1 MYTVMSNPNILIVE
15 DEEAI
20 LELISLNLHQNNMN
34 PIRAINALAAESILK
49 NSLPDLILLDW
60 MMPEVS
66 GIDYLKKIRANATTK
81 NIPVIMLTAKDQ
93 EDDKLLGLDNGAD
106 DYITKPFSPRELI
119 SRIKTVLRRKAPDLI
134 DKAIKLKNIE
144 ITPEKHEVTSNGTLI
159 KLGPKEFKLLY
170 LFMANTEKVLS
181 RELIID
187 KIWKNDSSI
196 DDRTVDVHI
205 KRLREALKEVN
216 LDKIIETIR
225 GSGYK
230 LIEK

>member
-1 MYTVMSNPNILIVE
+1 MSNPNILIVE

-20 LELISLNLHQNNMN
+20 LELISLNLHQNKMN

-66 GIDYLKKIRANATTK
+66 GIDYLKKLRASATTK

-93 EDDKLLGLDNGAD
+93 EDNKLLGLDNGAD

-134 DKAIKLKNIE
+134 DTAIKLKNIE

-159 KLGPKEFKLLY
+159 KLGPTEFKLLY

>member
-1 MYTVMSNPNILIVE
+1 MVNPNILVVE

-20 LELISLNLHQNNMN
+20 LELISLNLYQNNMN
-34 PIRAINALAAESILK
+34 PIRAINAVAADGILK

-66 GIDYLKKIRANATTK
+66 GLDYLKKLRANINTK
-81 NIPVIMLTAKDQ
+81 NLPVIMLTAKDQ
-93 EDDKLLGLDNGAD
+93 ELNKLEGLDNGAD

-134 DKAIKLKNIE
+134 QNRIKLKNIE
-144 ITPEKHEVTSNGTLI
+144 INPEKHEIISNGKLI
-159 KLGPKEFKLLY
+159 KLGPTEYKLLY
-170 LFMANTEKVLS
+170 LFMANNEKVLS

-187 KIWKNDSSI
+187 KIWKNESNI

-205 KRLREALKEVN
+205 KRLRAALKEVK

-230 LIEK
+230 LIEN

>member
-1 MYTVMSNPNILIVE
+1 MVNPNILVVE

-20 LELISLNLHQNNMN
+20 LELISLNLYQNNMN
-34 PIRAINALAAESILK
+34 PIRAINAVAADGILK

-66 GIDYLKKIRANATTK
+66 GLDYLKKLRANTNTK
-81 NIPVIMLTAKDQ
+81 NLPVIMLTAKDQ
-93 EDDKLLGLDNGAD
+93 ELNKLEGLDNGAD

-134 DKAIKLKNIE
+134 QNRIKLKNIE
-144 ITPEKHEVTSNGTLI
+144 INPEKHEIISNGKLI
-159 KLGPKEFKLLY
+159 KLGPTEYKLLY
-170 LFMANTEKVLS
+170 LFMANNEKVLS

-187 KIWKNDSSI
+187 KIWKNESNI

-205 KRLREALKEVN
+205 KRLRAALKEVK

-230 LIEK
+230 LIEN

>member
-1 MYTVMSNPNILIVE
+1 MSNPNILIVE

-20 LELISLNLHQNNMN
+20 LELISLNLHQNKMN
-34 PIRAINALAAESILK
+34 PIRAINAHAAESILK

-66 GIDYLKKIRANATTK
+66 GIDYLKKLRASATTK

-93 EDDKLLGLDNGAD
+93 EDNKLLGLDNGAD

-119 SRIKTVLRRKAPDLI
+119 SRIKTVLRRKAPDLM
-134 DKAIKLKNIE
+134 DVAIKLKNIE

-159 KLGPKEFKLLY
+159 KLGPTEFKLLY

-205 KRLREALKEVN
+205 KRLREALKAVN

>member
-1 MYTVMSNPNILIVE
+1 MSNPNILIVE

-20 LELISLNLHQNNMN
+20 LELISLNLHQNKMN

-66 GIDYLKKIRANATTK
+66 GIDYLKKLRASATTK

-93 EDDKLLGLDNGAD
+93 EDNKLLGLDNGAD

-134 DKAIKLKNIE
+134 DTAIKLKNIE

-159 KLGPKEFKLLY
+159 KLGPTEFKLLY

-205 KRLREALKEVN
+205 KRLREALKAVN

>member
-1 MYTVMSNPNILIVE
+1 MSNPNILIVE

-20 LELISLNLHQNNMN
+20 LELISLNLHQNKMN

-66 GIDYLKKIRANATTK
+66 GIDYLKKLRASATTK

-93 EDDKLLGLDNGAD
+93 EDNKLLGLDNGAD

-159 KLGPKEFKLLY
+159 KLGPTEFKLLY

-205 KRLREALKEVN
+205 KRLREALKAVN